1 MRSAGDLS
9 SGCDVTVTILSTAA
23 VIICTRK
30 KDWNRG
36 LLNKKRGVGL
46 SWRGI
51 REGCGIS
58 VTNALYTSMILVSI
72 RKLIESLMGKN
83 CLL

>member
-1 MRSAGDLS
+1 MRSAGGLS

-23 VIICTRK
+23 VIIYTRK

-46 SWRGI
+46 SWRGNERGMWDKCNKCI
-51 REGCGIS
+51 VYKYDTG
-58 VTNALYTSMILVSI
+58 
-72 RKLIESLMGKN
+72 
-83 CLL
+83 